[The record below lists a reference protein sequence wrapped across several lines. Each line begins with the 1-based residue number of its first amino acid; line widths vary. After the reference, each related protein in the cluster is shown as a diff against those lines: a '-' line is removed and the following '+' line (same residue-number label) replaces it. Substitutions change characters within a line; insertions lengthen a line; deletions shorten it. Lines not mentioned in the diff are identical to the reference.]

1 MYKKI
6 YRQIKKY
13 NDIVIA
19 RHIGPDPDCIASQI
33 ALRDIIKNTFPNKK
47 VYAVGVGASK
57 FYHFGRLNKIS
68 DDIPEKA
75 LLIVVDTPDK
85 GRVDGVDVEK
95 FAYRI
100 KIDHHP
106 FIEKFC
112 DLEFID
118 DTASSACQVILEFC
132 FKTPLKITK
141 EAAEILFMGLVSDT
155 NRFMYYY
162 TTNKTFNIVGKLME
176 KFNLDLDSLYH
187 RLYERPLSE
196 VRLQGYIG
204 MNMIVTENKLG
215 YIKLTNDIIK
225 EFGVDSASA
234 GNMINNFNN
243 IKEVIAWVTF
253 SEDIRQ
259 KLIRVAIRSRGPI
272 INELAKEY
280 GGGGH
285 AFASGIKLK
294 TWDEVDAFIVD
305 LDKHCK
311 EYLETTNAK

>member
-6 YRQIKKY
+6 YKKIQKY

-33 ALRDIIKNTFPNKK
+33 ALRDIIKNTFPNKN
-47 VYAVGVGASK
+47 VCAVGVGASK
-57 FYHFGRLNKIS
+57 FYHFGRLDKIS
-68 DDIPEKA
+68 DDICEKA

-85 GRVDGVDVEK
+85 ARVDGVDVDK
-95 FAYRI
+95 FAYSI

-106 FIEKFC
+106 FIEKYC

-118 DTASSACQVILEFC
+118 DTASSACQVLLELS
-132 FKTPLKITK
+132 FKTPLKLTK
-141 EAAEILFMGLVSDT
+141 ETAEILFMGLVSDT

-162 TTNKTFNIVGKLME
+162 TTSKTFHIVAKLMD
-176 KFNLDLDSLYH
+176 KFNLNLDALYY
-187 RLYERPLSE
+187 RLYERPLNE

-215 YIKLTNDIIK
+215 YIKLTDEIIK

-243 IKEVIAWVTF
+243 IKEVITWVTF
-253 SEDIRQ
+253 SEDVKQ
-259 KLIRVAIRSRGPI
+259 GTIRVAIRSRGPI
-272 INELAKEY
+272 INELAQKY

-285 AFASGIKLK
+285 AFASGAKLK
-294 TWDEVDAFIVD
+294 TWEEVDAFIDD

-311 EYLETTNAK
+311 EYLEANRD